1 MIRVTRRYRF
11 SASHRLHSA
20 ALTESENRELYGKC
34 NSPYGHGHDYL
45 IEVSARGPR
54 DRESGLALN
63 TGDLDR
69 LVMEEVLLPFQ
80 HRNLNLDVPAFADLV
95 PTTED
100 LAAEVRRRLSRRWS
114 EIFPAPWP
122 VLDRIRIHETR
133 RNAVELPGSL

>member
-63 TGDLDR
+63 TRELDR
-69 LVMEEVLLPFQ
+69 LVEEEVLLPFQ

-95 PTTED
+95 PTTEN

-133 RNAVELPGSL
+133 RNAVELPGTL